1 MKRDVSKWEINLNN
15 GNWFRTPN
23 ISVCGYIYTQEGK
36 LLTGIDMCRYFDVSD
51 TQLFLECL
59 KLANGLYS
67 VVCHSDKL
75 QMAAVDSSR
84 IYPLYYRKNKDGV
97 TLSDDPHA
105 LLQKGDVLDIDSL
118 AEYNVAGYPL
128 ENKTLVRDIH
138 HVPPGGI
145 LYEDG
150 SVSEYYSYLAKSSE
164 LFYPN
169 YDETERVLEHVFD
182 RMIRSV
188 EGRQIVIPLSGGNDS
203 RLILCMLRRMHYEN
217 VICYTVGRPK
227 NAEELIAIKVA
238 QELGYPLYV
247 IDTTKDE
254 LAEYVC
260 VDNEDFQ
267 QYYQFVGGLSNFM
280 WLFEYVAI
288 KWLKSR
294 GVLSDNA
301 VFVPGHTADFNAG
314 SQTRKSCLGVNHSA
328 SYLANAIMFDNFEYG
343 YDRKVWSKL
352 YQYFVSS
359 KQNKEITSWSVYQ
372 AFVFKNRLPYN
383 INNSAR
389 VYQFF
394 GYDVRL
400 PYWDREFLDLFR
412 VMPYEGLNGCAFYTK
427 FIRERIFMP
436 MNVDFS
442 GVQPSNTY
450 FFVMKI
456 LKRIKWLMPT
466 CIRKRINKADS
477 LGELLLSKSMFHELI
492 QDKQYNEHDKC
503 SANQIMKD
511 WYLLKVREKLSTL

>member
-128 ENKTLVRDIH
+128 ENKTLVRDIY
-138 HVPPGGI
+138 HVPPGGV
-145 LYEDG
+145 LCGDG
-150 SVSEYYSYLAKSSE
+150 SMKKFYSYLANINE
-164 LFYPN
+164 LFSPN
-169 YDETERVLEHVFD
+169 YDGAEKVLYHVFD
-182 RMIRSV
+182 RMVGSLG
-188 EGRQIVIPLSGGNDS
+188 GRQVVVPLSGGNDS
-203 RLILCMLRRMHYEN
+203 RLILCMLRRLHYEN
-217 VICYTVGRPK
+217 VICYTVGRSA
-227 NAEELIAIKVA
+227 NSEELIAVKVA
-238 QELGYPLYV
+238 QELGYPLYI

-254 LAEYVC
+254 MAEYVC
-260 VDNEDFQ
+260 LDDEEFRR
-267 QYYQFVGGLSNFM
+267 YYQFIGGLSNFM
-280 WLFEYVAI
+280 WVYEYVAI
-288 KWLKSR
+288 KWLKNQ
-294 GVLSDNA
+294 GILSEGA
-301 VFVPGHTADFNAG
+301 VFVPGHAADFNAG
-314 SQTRKSCLGVNHSA
+314 SHMRKAGVGVNNSA
-328 SYLANAIMFDNFEYG
+328 YLASAIMFDNFEYG
-343 YDRKVWSKL
+343 YDRKVWNKL
-352 YQYFVSS
+352 YRYFVSFRI
-359 KQNKEITSWSVYQ
+359 NTELASWSVYQ
-372 AFVFKNRLPYN
+372 SFVFQNRLPHN

-477 LGELLLSKSMFHELI
+477 LGELLLSKPMFHELI
-492 QDKQYNEHDKC
+492 QDKQYSEHDKC